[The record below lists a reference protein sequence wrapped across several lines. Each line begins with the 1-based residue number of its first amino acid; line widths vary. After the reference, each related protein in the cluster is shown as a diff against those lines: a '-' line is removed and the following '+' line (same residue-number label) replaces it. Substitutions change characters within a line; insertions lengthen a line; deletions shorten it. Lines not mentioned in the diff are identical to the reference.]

1 MASLPELPA
10 EALGAIALA
19 AVSIT
24 ALVVC
29 DYRLYRPGRYLFKP
43 LAALAFLWLALA
55 MGATESGYG
64 RWILAGL
71 LCSAA
76 GDILLMPDSQRSL
89 LAGLLAFLCGHL
101 CYAAGFLHDSYSITW
116 LVLNGVAALAL
127 MALSLRWLLPHLD
140 AGWRVPVILYTAVIT
155 GMLLSAGLRATQPG
169 WLLIMAGAWG
179 FALSDLAVARQR
191 FVTPSRINGLWGT
204 PLYFFSQ
211 MLLAAS
217 VAAVQS

>member
-1 MASLPELPA
+1 LASVPELPA

-19 AVSIT
+19 ALSVT

-29 DYRLYRPGRYLFKP
+29 DYRQYRPGRYLFKP
-43 LAALAFLWLALA
+43 LSALAFLWLALA
-55 MGATESGYG
+55 MGAAESGYG
-64 RWILAGL
+64 LWIFAGL

-76 GDILLMPDSQRSL
+76 GDILLMPDSQRSF

-101 CYAAGFLHDSYSITW
+101 CYAAGFLHGSYNTTW

-127 MALSLRWLLPHLD
+127 LALSLRWLLPHLD
-140 AGWRVPVILYTAVIT
+140 TGWKAPVILYTTVIT

-169 WLLIMAGAWG
+169 SLAILAGAWG
-179 FALSDLAVARQR
+179 FAFSDLAVARQR
-191 FVTPSRINGLWGT
+191 FVEASRVNGLWGT
-204 PLYFFSQ
+204 PLYFLSQ

>member
-1 MASLPELPA
+1 LANLPELPA
-10 EALGAIALA
+10 DALGAIALA

-24 ALVVC
+24 SLVVC
-29 DYRLYRPGRYLFKP
+29 DYRQYRPGRYLFKP
-43 LAALAFLWLALA
+43 LSSLAFLWLAHA

-64 RWILAGL
+64 LWIFAGL

-76 GDILLMPDSQRSL
+76 GDILLMPDNHRCF
-89 LAGLLAFLCGHL
+89 LAGLLSFLCGHL
-101 CYAAGFLHDSYSITW
+101 CYAVGFLQNSYDITW
-116 LVLNGVAALAL
+116 LLLNGTAALTL
-127 MALSLRWLLPHLD
+127 MALSLRWLVPRLEV
-140 AGWRVPVILYTAVIT
+140 GWRAPVILYTTVIT

-169 WLLIMAGAWG
+169 SLAIMAGAWG

-191 FVTPSRINGLWGT
+191 FVKPSPFNGLWGT